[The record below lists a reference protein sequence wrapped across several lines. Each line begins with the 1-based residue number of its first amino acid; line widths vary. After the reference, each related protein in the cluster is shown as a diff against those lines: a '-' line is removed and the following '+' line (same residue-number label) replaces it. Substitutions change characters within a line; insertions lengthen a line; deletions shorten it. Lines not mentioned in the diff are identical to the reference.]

1 MANDRNSR
9 SKPGRT
15 GGGSRSGSKPSGGS
29 RGGDSRSGDKR
40 AGSAHSA
47 RKRGSGSRS
56 GGPRDARGG
65 SRDARDSRGR
75 DDRGGEQRPGGRGRN
90 ERGGSSGQDRSGQ
103 TWQERTEERQGRPEA
118 GPKSWGGVAR
128 RGAAKVGEVPFTDQE
143 EFTPEEVAKYEERV
157 AKRAAADAARQRV
170 RDEAKEAVDRAG
182 GLKPTK
188 RRPPTY
194 AAQERSVLPAAP
206 KTPVEPEVALIKALG
221 RDDGRKAWKNLL
233 DASGEFADGRYRPAE
248 TKLKK
253 LASLAPEVPEIH
265 ELLGLTL
272 YRQEKWAAASKELE
286 LFREMAGSTE
296 QHPVLADAY
305 RAQRRWADVE
315 ELWVELREVS
325 PSAAL
330 VTEGRIVAAG
340 AQADQGDLNGAI
352 RTLEKKWKRPKKPRE
367 HHLSRAYAL
376 ADLYE
381 RAGDSPRARDLF
393 AWVAASNPYFS
404 DAATRAR

>member
-1 MANDRNSR
+1 M
-9 SKPGRT
+9 
-15 GGGSRSGSKPSGGS
+15 
-29 RGGDSRSGDKR
+29 
-40 AGSAHSA
+40 
-47 RKRGSGSRS
+47 
-56 GGPRDARGG
+56 
-65 SRDARDSRGR
+65 
-75 DDRGGEQRPGGRGRN
+75 
-90 ERGGSSGQDRSGQ
+90 
-103 TWQERTEERQGRPEA
+103 
-118 GPKSWGGVAR
+118 
-128 RGAAKVGEVPFTDQE
+128 PFTDQE